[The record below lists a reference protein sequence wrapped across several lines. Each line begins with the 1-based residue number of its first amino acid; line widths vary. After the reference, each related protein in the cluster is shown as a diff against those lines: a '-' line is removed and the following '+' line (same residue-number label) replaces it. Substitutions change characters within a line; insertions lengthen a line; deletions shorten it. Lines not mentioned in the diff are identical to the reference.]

1 MLVITVGFD
10 TFENAKQWCSVVGI
24 IATIRKSGSSARGR
38 GRKSKVGNS
47 VAKPFVSV
55 FFYSLSITFC
65 NC

>member
-47 VAKPFVSV
+47 VAKPFISV
-55 FFYSLSITFC
+55 FFYSLSIKFC

>member
-38 GRKSKVGNS
+38 GRKSMVGNS
-47 VAKPFVSV
+47 VAKPFISV
-55 FFYSLSITFC
+55 LFYSLYITLC